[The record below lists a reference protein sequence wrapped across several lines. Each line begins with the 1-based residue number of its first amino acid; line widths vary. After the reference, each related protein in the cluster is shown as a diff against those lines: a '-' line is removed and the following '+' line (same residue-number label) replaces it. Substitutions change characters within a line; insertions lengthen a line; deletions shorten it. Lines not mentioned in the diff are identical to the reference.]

1 MMPRQ
6 RAAENKNTPGYDA
19 QFKNDGGAAFA
30 SNLVSLKLVEL
41 FCQLMV
47 DGVCAGQQSL
57 FWVLSAS
64 LGDRIDHVAA
74 AVVRYAGEDR
84 RESFRGTALINQPE
98 FGFDVVG
105 DGLHLALVQWRWA
118 HDHTDGH
125 ARGVITDRLSDSH
138 P

>member
-41 FCQLMV
+41 FCQLIV
-47 DGVCAGQQSL
+47 DGVCAGQQRL

-84 RESFRGTALINQPE
+84 REFLSRH
-98 FGFDVVG
+98 GFDQSTRVRFRRSWRRPAPRACSMAVG
-105 DGLHLALVQWRWA
+105 
-118 HDHTDGH
+118 
-125 ARGVITDRLSDSH
+125 